1 VFLIS
6 IMKIIRLGVKYVRC
20 NITTRACHYPIYGGP
35 ISMKVIVLAGGYA
48 TRLWPLTITR
58 PKPLLPLGN
67 KLIIDYIIEK
77 AQKLSPE
84 KIIVS
89 TNKAFRKDFEKWW
102 ESRRKN
108 GVFEKNEVDIFV
120 EQTVREEEK
129 LGTIGALKL
138 LFDSFG
144 PDDYL
149 IVAGDNIFS
158 YELTDFYK
166 EYNKKDPLVAVYDI
180 KDKTLVSIYSQV
192 ILDKERRIIKF
203 EEKPSNPITSL
214 IATACYA
221 FPPKIVD
228 LLKEY
233 LESGG
238 KKDAPGFFIE
248 WLHKRESIYAYIFE
262 GYWFDIGTP
271 RTYLEAHR
279 TMLKGSY
286 ISSNVEIEDGVKVI
300 PPVFI
305 GDHATIQGNS
315 TIGPYAYIGN
325 DSIIRNSEIRESI
338 IMEEVSISESSLV
351 KSIVGVKSK
360 IERMKLKESTIGD
373 YTKLYGPD

>member
-1 VFLIS
+1 
-6 IMKIIRLGVKYVRC
+6 
-20 NITTRACHYPIYGGP
+20 
-35 ISMKVIVLAGGYA
+35 MKVIVLAGGYA

-84 KIIVS
+84 KIIIS
-89 TNKAFRKDFEKWW
+89 TNKAFRKDFEKWL
-102 ESRRKN
+102 ESRIKN
-108 GVFEKNEVDIFV
+108 SVIEKSRVEIFV

-129 LGTIGALKL
+129 LGTIGALNI

-144 PDDYL
+144 ADDYL

-158 YELTDFYK
+158 YELTDFYN

-180 KDKTLVSIYSQV
+180 KDKSLVSIYSQV
-192 ILDKERRIIKF
+192 ILNEEKKIVKF
-203 EEKPSNPITSL
+203 EEKPPNPVTSL

-233 LESGG
+233 LKSGG

-248 WLHKRESIYAYIFE
+248 WLHRRENVYAYVFE

-279 TMLKGSY
+279 TMLKSQY
-286 ISSNVEIEDGVKVI
+286 ISNNAEIEDNVKII

-305 GDHATIQGNS
+305 DDNATIRGS
-315 TIGPYAYIGN
+315 SIIGPYAYIGSHSTIK
-325 DSIIRNSEIRESI
+325 DSEIRECI
-338 IMEEVSISESSLV
+338 IMDDAFVSGSSLV
-351 KSIVGVKSK
+351 KSIVGTKSK
-360 IERMKLKESTIGD
+360 IEKIKLRESTIGD
-373 YTKLYGPD
+373 YTKLCGSD